1 MHLTDGDLRAFLDQE
16 LNPADQERVNTLL
29 TDAAATH
36 QRAETLQGRAAWV
49 GERLAALDP
58 LPTETPIT
66 MMAARE
72 RLQQRLAEPQ
82 KETKMSNMRFAR
94 QTRLPWAGLAAVL
107 VLAVA
112 LAFPP
117 VRAAATQFL
126 GLFRVQQ
133 ISVVPVDA
141 ENVEQLLGSTSD
153 LEQMLTSSVQVEVL
167 GEMQEVANAAEAR
180 EASGMNVR
188 LPAAIAETPQL
199 RVQPGA
205 EMRFNVDLPRVR
217 AVLDELGLSEVE
229 LPDSLHGE
237 TITVNV
243 SAAVAAAYGNC
254 ALDEVSEDLD
264 EINRDCTI
272 LTQMPSPSISAPPD
286 LDIAALGQAYLQ
298 VLGMTPEEARQ
309 FSETTDWTTTLV
321 LPIPRFDTDYQQVTV
336 DGVTGTLIERN
347 FEDGHAPAYLLVWVK
362 DGIIYGLRGVGDGSG
377 PESLEIANSLQ

>member
-29 TDAAATH
+29 ADAAATH

-58 LPTETPIT
+58 LPTETPTT

-82 KETKMSNMRFAR
+82 KETRMSNVRFAR

-107 VLAVA
+107 VLALA

-126 GLFRVQQ
+126 GLFRAQQ

-141 ENVEQLLGSTSD
+141 ENVEQLLDSTSA
-153 LEQMLTSSVQVEVL
+153 LEQMLTSSVQVEAL
-167 GEMQEVANAAEAR
+167 GETREVANAAVAR

-229 LPDSLHGE
+229 LPESLDGE
-237 TITVNV
+237 TITVEV
-243 SAAVAAAYGNC
+243 SPSVIAAYGGC
-254 ALDEVSEDLD
+254 GFDQVSDFDEV
-264 EINRDCTI
+264 IGDCTI

-298 VLGMTPEEARQ
+298 VLGMTRDEARA
-309 FSETTDWTTTLV
+309 FSETTDWTTTLAV
-321 LPIPRFDTDYQQVTV
+321 PIPRYDTDHQQVAV

-347 FEDGHAPAYLLVWVK
+347 FEEGHAPAYLLVWVK
-362 DGIIYGLRGVGDGSG
+362 DGIIYGLKGVGDGSS
-377 PESLEIANSLQ
+377 PETLEIANSLQ

>member
-1 MHLTDGDLRAFLDQE
+1 MHLSDGDIRAFLDQE
-16 LNPADQERVNTLL
+16 LNPTEQERVSTLL
-29 TDAAATH
+29 TDAAAAH

-58 LPTETPIT
+58 LPTETQTTIL
-66 MMAARE
+66 AARA

-82 KETKMSNMRFAR
+82 KETQMSNIRFAR
-94 QTRLPWAGLAAVL
+94 QARLPWAGLAAVL

-112 LAFPP
+112 LMFPP
-117 VRAAATQFL
+117 VRVAATQFL

-133 ISVVPVDA
+133 ITVVPVDA
-141 ENVEQLLGSTSD
+141 ENVEQLLDSTSD
-153 LEQMLTSSVQVEVL
+153 LEQMLTSSAQVEAR
-167 GEMQEVANAAEAR
+167 GEMQEVASVAEAR

-205 EMRFNVDLPRVR
+205 AVQFNVDLPRIR
-217 AVLDELGLSEVE
+217 AVLNELGQSEVQ
-229 LPDSLHGE
+229 LPDSLDGE
-237 TITVNV
+237 TITMEV
-243 SAAVAAAYGNC
+243 SSTVLVAYGGC
-254 ALDEVSEDLD
+254 ELD
-264 EINRDCTI
+264 EINESDEINSNCTI
-272 LTQMPSPSISAPPD
+272 LTQMPSPSISAPSD

-298 VLGMTPEEARQ
+298 VLGMTPEEART

-321 LPIPRFDTDYQQVTV
+321 VPIPRFDTEYQQVAV

-362 DGIIYGLRGVGDGSG
+362 DGIIYSLRGVGEGSS
-377 PESLEIANSLQ
+377 PETLEIANSLR